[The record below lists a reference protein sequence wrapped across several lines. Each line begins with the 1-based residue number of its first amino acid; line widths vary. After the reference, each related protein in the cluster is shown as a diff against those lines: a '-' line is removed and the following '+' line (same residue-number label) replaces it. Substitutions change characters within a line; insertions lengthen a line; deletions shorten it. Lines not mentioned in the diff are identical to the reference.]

1 MRALLEAIYRL
12 SGAAAGFF
20 LVMIGVLSLMQVS
33 GRLLGFAAHSFDE
46 YAGYCMAASTFL
58 GLTWTFRC
66 NEHIR
71 LSLLLAR
78 TRGGV
83 RRAMEILCLAVAVG
97 IIGFF
102 AWATIEMTWTSYTL
116 KEPSQGLVPIL
127 LWIPQ
132 SGMAIGLTVM
142 LIALVDDL
150 IVTLSGTVP
159 SYEAIEVPAGGTP
172 TFER

>member
-1 MRALLEAIYRL
+1 MRAILDAIYRF
-12 SGAAAGFF
+12 SGVAAGFF
-20 LVMIGVLSLMQVS
+20 LVLIGALSLLQIS

-71 LSLLLAR
+71 LALLLQR

-83 RRAMEILCLAVAVG
+83 RRAMEILCLAVALG

-102 AWATIEMTWTSYTL
+102 AWSTIDMTWTSFTL

-132 SGMAIGLTVM
+132 SSMAAGLAVM
-142 LIALVDDL
+142 VLALVDDL
-150 IVTLSGTVP
+150 IVAIAGGQT
-159 SYEAIEVPAGGTP
+159 SYESGAAPADNSP
-172 TFER
+172 SFER

>member
-1 MRALLEAIYRL
+1 MRAVLDAIYRF
-12 SGAAAGFF
+12 SGIAAGFF
-20 LVMIGVLSLMQVS
+20 LVLIGVLSLMQIS

-46 YAGYCMAASTFL
+46 YAGYCMSASTFL

-71 LSLLLAR
+71 LALLLER
-78 TRGGV
+78 TNGGV
-83 RRAMEILCLAVAVG
+83 RRAMEILCLGVATG

-102 AWATIEMTWTSYTL
+102 AWSTIDMTWTSFTL

-132 SGMAIGLTVM
+132 SSMALGLTVM
-142 LIALVDDL
+142 VVALVDDL
-150 IVTLSGTVP
+150 IV
-159 SYEAIEVPAGGTP
+159 AIAGGPLSYDNTAPPSDDTP
-172 TFER
+172 SFER

>member
-1 MRALLEAIYRL
+1 MRAVLDAIYRF
-12 SGAAAGFF
+12 SGIAAGFF
-20 LVMIGVLSLMQVS
+20 LVLIGALSLMQIS
-33 GRLLGFAAHSFDE
+33 GRMLGFAAHSFDE

-71 LSLLLAR
+71 LALLLER
-78 TRGGV
+78 TSGGM
-83 RRAMEILCLAVAVG
+83 RRAMEILCLAVSLG

-102 AWATIEMTWTSYTL
+102 AWSTIEMTWTSFTL

-132 SGMAIGLTVM
+132 SSMALGLAVM
-142 LIALVDDL
+142 VIALLDDL
-150 IVTLSGTVP
+150 IVAIAGGQT
-159 SYEAIEVPAGGTP
+159 SYETVAAPTDNTP
-172 TFER
+172 SFER

>member
-1 MRALLEAIYRL
+1 MRAFLDAIYRF
-12 SGAAAGFF
+12 SGVAAGFF
-20 LVMIGVLSLMQVS
+20 LVLIGALSLMQIS

-71 LSLLLAR
+71 LALLLER
-78 TRGGV
+78 TRGDL
-83 RRAMEILCLAVAVG
+83 RRGMEILCLAVAVG
-97 IIGFF
+97 IMGFF
-102 AWATIEMTWTSYTL
+102 AWSTIDMTWTSFTL

-132 SGMAIGLTVM
+132 SSMAAGLTMMV
-142 LIALVDDL
+142 IALLDDL
-150 IVTLSGTVP
+150 IVAISGGQT
-159 SYEAIEVPAGGTP
+159 SYETVAAPADNSP
-172 TFER
+172 SFER

>member
-1 MRALLEAIYRL
+1 MRSILDGIYRL
-12 SGAAAGFF
+12 SGVAAGLF
-20 LVMIGVLSLMQVS
+20 LVLIGVLSLMQIS

-71 LSLLLAR
+71 LSLLLER
-78 TRGGV
+78 TRGGM
-83 RRAMEILCLAVAVG
+83 RRAMEILCLAVALG

-102 AWATIEMTWTSYTL
+102 AWSTIEMTWTSFTL

-132 SGMAIGLTVM
+132 SSMALGLAVM
-142 LIALVDDL
+142 ALALLDDL
-150 IVTLSGTVP
+150 IVAL
-159 SYEAIEVPAGGTP
+159 AGGRMSYDSVAAP
-172 TFER
+172 TDNSPSFER

>member
-1 MRALLEAIYRL
+1 MRAFLEATYRF
-12 SGAAAGFF
+12 SGVAAGFF
-20 LVMIGVLSLMQVS
+20 LVLIGALSLMQIS

-46 YAGYCMAASTFL
+46 YASYCMAASTFL

-78 TRGGV
+78 THGGV
-83 RRAMEILCLAVAVG
+83 RRAMEILCLAVATG

-102 AWATIEMTWTSYTL
+102 AWSTMEMTWTSFTL

-132 SGMAIGLTVM
+132 SSMAAGLSVM
-142 LIALVDDL
+142 VIALLDDL
-150 IVTLSGTVP
+150 IVTVSGGAP
-159 SYEAIEVPAGGTP
+159 SYDTIAAPTDNTP
-172 TFER
+172 SFER

>member
-66 NEHIR
+66 NEQIR

-78 TRGGV
+78 TRGGL
-83 RRAMEILCLAVAVG
+83 RRGMEAVCLASAVG

-102 AWATIEMTWTSYTL
+102 AWSTIDMTWTSFVL
-116 KEPSQGLVPIL
+116 KEPSQGLVPVL

-132 SGMAIGLTVM
+132 SGMAIGLGVM
-142 LIALVDDL
+142 LIALADDL
-150 IVTLSGTVP
+150 LVVLSGSKA
-159 SYEAIEVPAGGTP
+159 SYETSAAPSDGTP
-172 TFER
+172 GFER

>member
-1 MRALLEAIYRL
+1 MRALREAIYRL

-58 GLTWTFRC
+58 GLTWTCRC
-66 NEHIR
+66 NEQIR
-71 LSLLLAR
+71 LSQLLAR
-78 TRGGV
+78 TRGGL
-83 RRAMEILCLAVAVG
+83 RRGMEAVCLASAVG

-102 AWATIEMTWTSYTL
+102 AWSTIDMTWTSFVL
-116 KEPSQGLVPIL
+116 KEPSQGLVPVL

-132 SGMAIGLTVM
+132 SGMAIGLGVM
-142 LIALVDDL
+142 LIALADDL
-150 IVTLSGTVP
+150 LLVLSGSKA
-159 SYEAIEVPAGGTP
+159 SYETSAAPSDGTP
-172 TFER
+172 GFER

>member
-1 MRALLEAIYRL
+1 MRSILEAIYRL
-12 SGAAAGFF
+12 SGVAAGLF
-20 LVMIGVLSLMQVS
+20 LVLIGVLSLLQIS

-71 LSLLLAR
+71 LALLLER
-78 TRGGV
+78 TRGGM
-83 RRAMEILCLAVAVG
+83 RRAMEILCLATALA

-102 AWATIEMTWTSYTL
+102 AWSTIEMTWTSFTL

-132 SGMAIGLTVM
+132 SSMALGLAVM
-142 LIALVDDL
+142 ALALLDDL
-150 IVTLSGTVP
+150 IAVIAGNKTSYQASVAPTDNSP
-159 SYEAIEVPAGGTP
+159 S
-172 TFER
+172 FER

>member
-78 TRGGV
+78 TRGGM

-102 AWATIEMTWTSYTL
+102 AWATIEMTWTSYIL

-142 LIALVDDL
+142 LVALLDDL
-150 IVTLSGTVP
+150 LGVIAGKQP
-159 SYEAIEVPAGGTP
+159 SYDAATAPVDGTP

>member
-1 MRALLEAIYRL
+1 MRAIVDAIYRF
-12 SGAAAGFF
+12 SGVAAGFF
-20 LVMIGVLSLMQVS
+20 LVLIGVLSLLQIS

-71 LSLLLAR
+71 LALLLER

-102 AWATIEMTWTSYTL
+102 AWSTIDMTWTSFTL

-132 SGMAIGLTVM
+132 SSMAAGLALMV
-142 LIALVDDL
+142 LALVDDL
-150 IVTLSGTVP
+150 IVAIAGGQT
-159 SYEAIEVPAGGTP
+159 SYETVAAP
-172 TFER
+172 TDNSPSFER

>member
-1 MRALLEAIYRL
+1 MRSILEAIYRL
-12 SGAAAGFF
+12 SGVAAGLF
-20 LVMIGVLSLMQVS
+20 LVLIGVLSLLQIS

-71 LSLLLAR
+71 LALLLER

-83 RRAMEILCLAVAVG
+83 RHAMEILCLAAALA

-102 AWATIEMTWTSYTL
+102 AWSTIEMTWTSFTL

-132 SGMAIGLTVM
+132 SSMALGLAVM
-142 LIALVDDL
+142 ALALLDDL
-150 IVTLSGTVP
+150 IAAIAGNKT
-159 SYEAIEVPAGGTP
+159 SYETSVAP
-172 TFER
+172 TDNSPSFER

>member
-1 MRALLEAIYRL
+1 MRAFLDAIYRF
-12 SGAAAGFF
+12 SGIAAGFF
-20 LVMIGVLSLMQVS
+20 LVLIGALSLMQIS
-33 GRLLGFAAHSFDE
+33 GRMLGFAAHSFDE

-71 LSLLLAR
+71 LTLLLAR
-78 TRGGV
+78 TGGGL
-83 RRAMEILCLAVAVG
+83 RRAMEILCLAVALG

-102 AWATIEMTWTSYTL
+102 AWSTIQMTWTSFVL

-132 SGMAIGLTVM
+132 SSMALGLAVM
-142 LIALVDDL
+142 VIALADDL
-150 IVTLSGTVP
+150 IVAVTGGEP
-159 SYEAIEVPAGGTP
+159 SYDKSVPPTDNTP
-172 TFER
+172 SFER

>member
-1 MRALLEAIYRL
+1 MRAIVDAIYRF
-12 SGAAAGFF
+12 SGVAAGFF
-20 LVMIGVLSLMQVS
+20 LVLIGVLSLLQIS

-71 LSLLLAR
+71 LALLLER

-83 RRAMEILCLAVAVG
+83 RRAMEILCLAVAAG

-102 AWATIEMTWTSYTL
+102 AWSTIDMTWTSFTL

-132 SGMAIGLTVM
+132 SSMAAGLALMV
-142 LIALVDDL
+142 LALVDDL
-150 IVTLSGTVP
+150 IVAIAGGQT
-159 SYEAIEVPAGGTP
+159 SYETVAAP
-172 TFER
+172 TDNSPSFER